1 MRRASC
7 TPDACISLLDRYVR
21 RVCPGRVGSLVVC
34 QAPSLEHSGAFEC
47 CSGRSKCDW
56 EAWTLST
63 GACRGYTRRPQA
75 WTRASLWPEMRASAR
90 ACLAPGACMSP
101 LACFGLLFLQLVF
114 CASLK
119 CSCVCPMIG
128 ASLLLFICI
137 EVQLCSKSN
146 LSSSRI
152 GLGRLWS
159 EAMHLL

>member
-7 TPDACISLLDRYVR
+7 APDACVSLLERCMR
-21 RVCPGRVGSLVVC
+21 RLCHGRLGSFVVC
-34 QAPSLEHSGAFEC
+34 QAPSLEHFGTLEC

-56 EAWTLST
+56 EAWTSST

-90 ACLAPGACMSP
+90 ACPALDARMSP
-101 LACFGLLFLQLVF
+101 SVCFGLLFLQLVL

-119 CSCVCPMIG
+119 RSCVCPMIE

-137 EVQLCSKSN
+137 EVQLCSGSN

-152 GLGRLWS
+152 GPGRLWS
-159 EAMHLL
+159 EATHLS

>member
-56 EAWTLST
+56 EAWTPST

-75 WTRASLWPEMRASAR
+75 WTRASLWPEVRTSAQ
-90 ACLAPGACMSP
+90 ACPDLDARMSP
-101 LACFGLLFLQLVF
+101 SVCFDILFLQLVL

-119 CSCVCPMIG
+119 RSCVCLMIG

-137 EVQLCSKSN
+137 EVQLCSRSN
-146 LSSSRI
+146 MSSARI
-152 GLGRLWS
+152 EPNRFWS
-159 EAMHLL
+159 EATHLS